1 MLRQSGGRPVGE
13 LLNQVDGVTVPGANN
28 NLGSNQTI
36 SIRVASA
43 GNVLIPLAI
52 VVNLLVIVLC

>member
-13 LLNQVDGVTVPGANN
+13 LLNQVAGVTVPCANN